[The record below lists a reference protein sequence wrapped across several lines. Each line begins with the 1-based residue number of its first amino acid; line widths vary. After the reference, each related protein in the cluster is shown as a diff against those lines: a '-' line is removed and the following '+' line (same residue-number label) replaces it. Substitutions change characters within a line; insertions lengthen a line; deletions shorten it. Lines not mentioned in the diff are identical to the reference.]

1 MLPNPQS
8 LVKGGGLFF
17 FFMSLFSV
25 FLYGVGVRQRFMD
38 TTQIMLLRIS
48 ALSALILGIL
58 SMYGIVLDIWFLIRT
73 RGLRFL
79 FGIMVYFVAAV
90 FGILIAAVAIFIL
103 VLAGGNLE

>member
-1 MLPNPQS
+1 MLSNLQS

-38 TTQIMLLRIS
+38 TTQVMLLRIS
-48 ALSALILGIL
+48 ALFALVLGVL

-79 FGIMVYFVAAV
+79 LGIAAYCIAAI
-90 FGILIAAVAIFIL
+90 FGILIALAAIFIL
-103 VLAGGNLE
+103 VFAGGNLG